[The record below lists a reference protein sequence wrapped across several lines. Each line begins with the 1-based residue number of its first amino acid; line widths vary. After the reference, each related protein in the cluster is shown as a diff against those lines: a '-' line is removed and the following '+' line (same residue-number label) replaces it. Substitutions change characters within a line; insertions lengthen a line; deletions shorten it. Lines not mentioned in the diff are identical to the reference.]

1 MKKKGL
7 KRTGIAL
14 LTVVALAVAV
24 AGGYVAYL
32 FTTYSRLED
41 NLSLE
46 VAGAAEQTA
55 PVGEPVSIVTWN
67 LGFGAYSAD

>member
-1 MKKKGL
+1 MKKKVL

-14 LTVVALAVAV
+14 LTVVALAVV
-24 AGGYVAYL
+24 IAGGYVAYL
-32 FTTYSRLED
+32 FATYSRLED

-46 VAGAAEQTA
+46 VSGAAEQAA

-67 LGFGAYSAD
+67 LGFGARCV